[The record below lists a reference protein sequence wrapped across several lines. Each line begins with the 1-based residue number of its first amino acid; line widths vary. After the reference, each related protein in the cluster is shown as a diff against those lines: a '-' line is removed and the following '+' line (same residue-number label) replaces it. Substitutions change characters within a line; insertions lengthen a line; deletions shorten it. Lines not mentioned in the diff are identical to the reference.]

1 MIADDIAMIHLR
13 QARGL
18 AGSDTFAELLKHN
31 QMAMRING
39 QAAFDD
45 EFLRA
50 AAKLYGSTSPAG
62 QGFLARGGQS
72 PRYASKHLPPTRLRQ
87 ISLRAL
93 IVTDLLPLS
102 AGT

>member
-62 QGFLARGGQS
+62 QGFLAVAARAPATPQS
-72 PRYASKHLPPTRLRQ
+72 TSRRHACDRS
-87 ISLRAL
+87 AFG
-93 IVTDLLPLS
+93 LS
-102 AGT
+102 

>member
-62 QGFLARGGQS
+62 QGFLAGGGQS
-72 PRYASKHLPPTRLRQ
+72 PRYA
-87 ISLRAL
+87 
-93 IVTDLLPLS
+93 
-102 AGT
+102 